1 MFATNPIS
9 TSITGKIL
17 SLVVFLCFGLVV
29 VASVAIIQMNAIGK
43 ELVSIAE
50 KDIPLTDA
58 ISQVT
63 SHQLEQAIL
72 VEKVL
77 RLSGVQS
84 EVGTD
89 EIHHLKEKITK
100 LEAKIGG
107 EILKAEK
114 IAEDALAHS
123 VSDAEKKEFG
133 MAVDQLKLIEGEYA
147 TYRKHIDEVLHLI
160 EAEDM
165 EAATSLIV
173 KLEEEQEQLDHELV
187 ALLEEIEH
195 FTLEAALTA
204 EAHEKQALQQI
215 IIVAVATLILGLSG
229 SIFFARCMIS
239 KPLKKVT
246 HGLLELANGNTDVE
260 VSVKNKDEIGTV
272 AKAFHTFRANTLEMQ
287 QLQKEARDKE
297 ASDMEERR
305 VARLQM
311 ADELEN
317 AMETSCNAAADALK
331 ALNEA
336 ANELA
341 SISAETVE
349 RSNTVAAAAEESSQ
363 SVQSVASASEE
374 LASSIQ
380 EITRQVTLANTSTAE
395 TSEQVETSGQ
405 TVGDLSA
412 SAEEI
417 NEVLKLISEIAGQT
431 NLLAL
436 NATIEAA
443 RAGEAGKGFAV
454 VASEVKALATQTGS
468 ATEQIGTQLSA
479 VQTGASSS
487 STSIQTVVKS
497 MGQIRDQISGIA
509 AAFEEQN
516 AVTAEIAESANSV
529 AQGSTEISN
538 NIAEVN
544 KGAQASGQKVELMVG
559 RVEDVSQQLE
569 KVQSGLTDFLS
580 EMRAA

>member
-1 MFATNPIS
+1 
-9 TSITGKIL
+9 
-17 SLVVFLCFGLVV
+17 
-29 VASVAIIQMNAIGK
+29 
-43 ELVSIAE
+43 
-50 KDIPLTDA
+50 
-58 ISQVT
+58 
-63 SHQLEQAIL
+63 
-72 VEKVL
+72 
-77 RLSGVQS
+77 
-84 EVGTD
+84 
-89 EIHHLKEKITK
+89 
-100 LEAKIGG
+100 
-107 EILKAEK
+107 

-215 IIVAVATLILGLSG
+215 IIVAVATLILGLGG